1 MLTHAPLRCA
11 AADELTNDLDV
22 DTIEAVEAMLS
33 TFDGV
38 VLMTGHDRA
47 FMDTLAQ
54 HIFVFEG
61 NGAVSDWQGTYS
73 ELRVA
78 QKAREA
84 AGAKAAQKTQPAGG
98 AAAAPAAAAEA
109 LPPAAARDPEARRL
123 ANNAKNKMT
132 KVEAQLE
139 KVEAS
144 IAVLDEQLVA
154 ACADAG
160 KAMELADKRAKA
172 VAQQEELYAEYERLD
187 ALVAAGGLS

>member
-1 MLTHAPLRCA
+1 
-11 AADELTNDLDV
+11 LTNDLDV

-61 NGAVSDWQGTYS
+61 DGAVSDWQGTYS

-84 AGAKAAQKTQPAGG
+84 AGAKAAQKAQSGGG
-98 AAAAPAAAAEA
+98 AAAAAAAAAAAETA
-109 LPPAAARDPEARRL
+109 PAAARDPEARRV
-123 ANNAKNKMT
+123 ANNAKNKIS

-139 KVEAS
+139 KVEAA
-144 IAVLDEQLVA
+144 IAALDEQLVA

-172 VAQQEELYAEYERLD
+172 VTQQEELYAEYERLD